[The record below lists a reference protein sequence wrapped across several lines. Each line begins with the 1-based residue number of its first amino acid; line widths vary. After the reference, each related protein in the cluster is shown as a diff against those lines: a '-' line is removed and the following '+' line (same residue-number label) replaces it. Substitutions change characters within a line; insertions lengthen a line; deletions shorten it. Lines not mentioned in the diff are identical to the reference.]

1 MAKTHLTA
9 AGVLRLKPA
18 AVRREVPDAGAVGLR
33 LVIQPSGAKSWALR
47 FRRPGGR
54 LAKLTLGPLD
64 SAGNETPHQPVIGF
78 PLTLVAARALAAEVH
93 RQRAQDLDV
102 VATFAISKACS
113 KPGFI
118 HFPVAENFGPEYYEQ
133 LDSERRQLRKRM
145 GQPYTV
151 WVQIRERNEVLD
163 TFVGA
168 LAMRKSLPRNIAAG
182 LEHAKQD
189 RQIYYRSNNEY
200 QADGDGNVS
209 S

>member
-102 VATFAISKACS
+102 VEQHLPSA
-113 KPGFI
+113 KPAAS
-118 HFPVAENFGPEYYEQ
+118 PVSSTSRSQ
-133 LDSERRQLRKRM
+133 K
-145 GQPYTV
+145 
-151 WVQIRERNEVLD
+151 I
-163 TFVGA
+163 
-168 LAMRKSLPRNIAAG
+168 LARNITNS
-182 LEHAKQD
+182 LI
-189 RQIYYRSNNEY
+189 R
-200 QADGDGNVS
+200 NVAS
-209 S
+209 CASGWASHTQSGCKSASATKFWIHSLARWRCANHCRATLQLG